1 MEETPTNRPLGI
13 PCDVVVTGIRQLL
26 TMDADDG
33 DRRVEA
39 RAAERQMQDRT
50 FRLVEQAAIAID
62 AGRVLDVGPER
73 DIVARYRARRMLDAG
88 GRLMTPGLVDA
99 HTHLLYAGN
108 RAHEVSLRARGAS
121 YLEILGAGGGILSTV
136 RATQQASDDHLI
148 RMTLE
153 RLMHALASGTT
164 TLEIKTGY
172 DLTPAGELRM
182 LALLEELERQSPQRI
197 VKTFMGAHA
206 LPDTHRGDP
215 ERFLTEMAEV
225 HGSLLGRADFV
236 DIFCEPGV
244 FEREVS
250 RRYLEDALRKGLR
263 VKVHVDELADGGG
276 AAVAA
281 ALGAVSADH
290 CAHTGSDGIRAL
302 AQAGTVAVLLPG
314 TAGYLHQGSM
324 APARAMIEAGVP
336 VAIASDGNP
345 GSSPT
350 SCLSTVMPWAA
361 SWLRMTPEEVW
372 CGVTTVA
379 AQAVGLPSLG
389 SLAPGKPAD
398 FVIWD
403 TDDYRVPCYEYG
415 RNLAS
420 VVAISGQVVAGHE
433 ASGPSRAR

>member
-1 MEETPTNRPLGI
+1 METPANRPLEI
-13 PCDVVVTGIRQLL
+13 PCDLVVSGIRQLL

-33 DRRVEA
+33 DRGLEYQSA
-39 RAAERQMQDRT
+39 GGQIQSRT
-50 FRLVEQAAIAID
+50 FRLTERAAVAID
-62 AGRVLDVGPER
+62 AGRVLDIGPEQ
-73 DIVARYRARRMLDAG
+73 DIAARYRPRRMLDAG

-108 RAHEVSLRARGAS
+108 RSHEVSLRARGAS
-121 YLEILGAGGGILSTV
+121 YLEILASGGGILSTV
-136 RATQQASDDHLI
+136 RATQEASDAMLL
-148 RMTLE
+148 RLTLN
-153 RLMHALASGTT
+153 RLTHALESGTT
-164 TLEIKTGY
+164 TIEIKTGY
-172 DLTPAGELRM
+172 GLATEGELRM
-182 LALLEELERQSPQRI
+182 LALLEELERQTPQRI

-215 ERFLTEMAEV
+215 ERFLAEMANV
-225 HGSLLGRADFV
+225 HESLLGRADFV

-244 FEREVS
+244 FEREAS
-250 RRYLEDALRKGLR
+250 RRYLEDALQKGLR
-263 VKVHVDELADGGG
+263 IKVHVDELTDGGG
-276 AAVAA
+276 AAMAA
-281 ALGAVSADH
+281 TLGAVSADH
-290 CAHTGSDGIRAL
+290 CAHTGDEGIRAL

-372 CGVTTVA
+372 CGVTTIA
-379 AQAVGLPSLG
+379 AQAIGLPSLG
-389 SLAPGKPAD
+389 SLGPGKPAD

-420 VVAISGQVVAGHE
+420 LVAISGHIVAGAE
-433 ASGPSRAR
+433 D